1 MDAGEDSSNTRTST
15 STSAVTTH
23 HSRDDPHPAINVLRE
38 LLALQGALA
47 AAPPDAAQAMR
58 DRIDGLI
65 AFLEAALQRKMPGK
79 PQPQI
84 SVGASQA
91 TPLAVEGSSGTTPA
105 AAAVADVSAMEAAM
119 QEAVQDAVQSALARQ
134 RER

>member
-1 MDAGEDSSNTRTST
+1 MDVDGDSPTTRTST

-23 HSRDDPHPAINVLRE
+23 HSRDEPHAAIDVLRE

-58 DRIDGLI
+58 DRIAGLS
-65 AFLEAALQRKMPGK
+65 AFLAAALQRNMPGE
-79 PQPQI
+79 PQPPV
-84 SVGASQA
+84 SVGASQTA
-91 TPLAVEGSSGTTPA
+91 PLAVEGSSGTTPA
-105 AAAVADVSAMEAAM
+105 AAEADASALEAAM
-119 QEAVQDAVQSALARQ
+119 HEAVQDAVQSALARQ